1 MVTIHSFIHSFIH
14 SQSNPNSRL
23 QDKSTP
29 RRASNATVPRAVQW
43 LRSQVKGHSPPVV
56 VWSLLACSVALC
68 LLRALRPADPH
79 PQAGPA
85 GSESKGRDVDV
96 ASGPVTPPD
105 EGGKSE
111 SEGEEVYKVKPEE
124 REDEHKDD
132 TGDEELA
139 EEQEEEE
146 VEEVYKLKPEESE
159 DNDDTGDEGLAEE
172 EEEEGERAD
181 LPGGKDASGMRKR
194 K

>member
-1 MVTIHSFIHSFIH
+1 M
-14 SQSNPNSRL
+14 
-23 QDKSTP
+23 
-29 RRASNATVPRAVQW
+29 
-43 LRSQVKGHSPPVV
+43 
-56 VWSLLACSVALC
+56 
-68 LLRALRPADPH
+68 
-79 PQAGPA
+79 
-85 GSESKGRDVDV
+85 
-96 ASGPVTPPD
+96 ASGPVTPPE
-105 EGGKSE
+105 EGGKGE

-139 EEQEEEE
+139 EEEEE
-146 VEEVYKLKPEESE
+146 VEEVYKLKPEERE

-181 LPGGKDASGMRKR
+181 LPGEKDASGMRKR